1 MVCVRGMW
9 MDVHQFDAMTA
20 AIGAAPSRR
29 GVLGALL
36 GGALAAVGADAL
48 AQDLGIEGNG
58 GDGDKCKQDN
68 DCGKGLYC
76 KKIKKKKKKGKR
88 RKVRYECRYRDG
100 CGRKKDYCDNHD
112 DCCGGYRC
120 DKKKNRCK
128 P

>member
-1 MVCVRGMW
+1 
-9 MDVHQFDAMTA
+9 MDFQQFDAMTA
-20 AIGAAPSRR
+20 AIAAAPSRR
-29 GVLGALL
+29 GVMGALL

-48 AQDLGIEGNG
+48 AQDLGIEGKG

-76 KKIKKKKKKGKR
+76 KKIKKKKKKGRR

-100 CGRKKDYCDNHD
+100 CGRKKDYCDDHD

-120 DKKKNRCK
+120 DKKKNRCQRN
-128 P
+128 

>member
-1 MVCVRGMW
+1 

-29 GVLGALL
+29 GVMGALL
-36 GGALAAVGADAL
+36 GGALAAVGAEAL
-48 AQDLGIEGNG
+48 AQDLGVEGNG
-58 GDGDKCKQDN
+58 ADGDKCDRDN

-76 KKIKKKKKKGKR
+76 KKIKKKKKNGKG
-88 RKVRYECRYRDG
+88 RKVRYECRYRNG
-100 CGRKKDYCDNHD
+100 CGREKDYCEDNG

-128 P
+128 RK

>member
-1 MVCVRGMW
+1 
-9 MDVHQFDAMTA
+9 MTA

-29 GVLGALL
+29 GVMGALL
-36 GGALAAVGADAL
+36 GGALAAVGAEAL

-58 GDGDKCKQDN
+58 GDGDKCHQDN

-76 KKIKKKKKKGKR
+76 KKIKKKKKNGKH
-88 RKVRYECRYRDG
+88 KKTRYECRYRDG
-100 CGRKKDYCDNHD
+100 CGRKKDYCDENG

-128 P
+128 KK